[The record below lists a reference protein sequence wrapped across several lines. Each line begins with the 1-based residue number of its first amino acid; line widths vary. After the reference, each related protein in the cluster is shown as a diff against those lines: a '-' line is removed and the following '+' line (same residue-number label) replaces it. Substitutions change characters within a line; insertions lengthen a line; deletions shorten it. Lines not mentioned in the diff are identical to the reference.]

1 MQYDGE
7 VVSTLTG
14 SEEQRSVITRGR
26 VGEQVVLV
34 GDDARAGVDTATEG
48 NCLRSLRG
56 GQGRHTHVSV
66 SHRVSAVQE
75 GDLVLVMEQGKVVQ
89 RGTHEALVGE
99 EGLYADLYEK
109 QLLEEEIQA
118 L

>member
-1 MQYDGE
+1 
-7 VVSTLTG
+7 
-14 SEEQRSVITRGR
+14 
-26 VGEQVVLV
+26 
-34 GDDARAGVDTATEG
+34 
-48 NCLRSLRG
+48 
-56 GQGRHTHVSV
+56 
-66 SHRVSAVQE
+66 
-75 GDLVLVMEQGKVVQ
+75 MEQGKVVQ